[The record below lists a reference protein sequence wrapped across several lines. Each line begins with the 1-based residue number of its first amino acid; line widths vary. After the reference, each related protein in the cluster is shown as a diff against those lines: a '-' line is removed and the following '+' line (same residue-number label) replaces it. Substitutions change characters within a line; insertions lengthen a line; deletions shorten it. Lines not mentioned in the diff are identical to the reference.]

1 MLSVVQ
7 QLNLWDTVGHN
18 NKQTMIKIKVK
29 EYVYFFVRILSI
41 MIENNLS
48 ASGKTIDF
56 RGWTLTGTTAH
67 RTILLPIFIDYFCS
81 ILAQYFTNFQKN
93 WSSFV
98 ASTQKDQKIGFRL
111 KNPRFSFTYE
121 NKHENR
127 TFRPKKQCS
136 FLVPLNLK
144 IKMR

>member
-48 ASGKTIDF
+48 ASGK
-56 RGWTLTGTTAH
+56 
-67 RTILLPIFIDYFCS
+67 
-81 ILAQYFTNFQKN
+81 NN
-93 WSSFV
+93 
-98 ASTQKDQKIGFRL
+98 
-111 KNPRFSFTYE
+111 RF
-121 NKHENR
+121 
-127 TFRPKKQCS
+127 
-136 FLVPLNLK
+136 
-144 IKMR
+144 